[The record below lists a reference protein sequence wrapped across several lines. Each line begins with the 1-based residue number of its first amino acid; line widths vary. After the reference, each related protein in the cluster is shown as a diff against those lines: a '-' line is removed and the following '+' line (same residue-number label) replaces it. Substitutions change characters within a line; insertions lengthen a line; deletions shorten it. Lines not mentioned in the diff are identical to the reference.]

1 MYAGEVFCC
10 YLKRTEGKNNRQKT
24 KDGTEKKDFH
34 RYHHYTNFLLKREAL
49 FRKNWK
55 LEKDLQRKRQ
65 MPTTARYVVGAWCL
79 TEFEDDGNLFGDIPV
94 FRELTL

>member
-55 LEKDLQRKRQ
+55 LEKDLQANATKKGKCPQ
-65 MPTTARYVVGAWCL
+65 QPDTLWAHGA
-79 TEFEDDGNLFGDIPV
+79 
-94 FRELTL
+94 